1 MGTANR
7 RPRRLPARVYW
18 FRRFLVLGTAMALV
32 LAIARVIGGAGADDA
47 PATAEVAGASTTA
60 APTATPTPTPVR
72 PIGPMPLQALGTPA
86 AGGAPVAEVQP
97 DGPCDADDV
106 IVAPKTGTAPAGRAV
121 VLSLELTGV
130 RPACTFEVTP
140 KTVVAKVLTRKGL
153 KVWSSQECT
162 SAVKPAS
169 VVVRSGTPTTLQV
182 TWSGRASDPGCG
194 RATDW
199 AVPGAYQVVAA
210 AVGSE
215 PSEATFT
222 LATPPRPVVI
232 KTIKPKPSKKKKAQ
246 RTAVPD
252 TGQRGN

>member
-32 LAIARVIGGAGADDA
+32 LAIARVLGGGGGDEA
-47 PATAEVAGASTTA
+47 PAQAEVAGTRTAASPTA
-60 APTATPTPTPVR
+60 APTLR
-72 PIGPMPLQALGTPA
+72 PIGPMPLQVAGTPA
-86 AGGAPVAEVQP
+86 GGGAPVAEVQP
-97 DGPCDADDV
+97 DGPCEADDV
-106 IVAPKTGTAPAGRAV
+106 VVAPKAGTAPAGRAV
-121 VLSLELTGV
+121 VLTLELTGL

-140 KTVVAKVLTRKGL
+140 KTVVAKVLNAKGA

-162 SAVKPAS
+162 SAVKAAS

-182 TWSGRASDPGCG
+182 TWSGRASDPACG

-199 AVPGAYQVVAA
+199 AVPATYKVVAA

-215 PSEATFT
+215 PSDAVVT
-222 LATPPRPVVI
+222 LTTPPRPVVI
-232 KTIKPKPSKKKKAQ
+232 KTIKPKQDKKKKGQ
-246 RTAVPD
+246 RTVVVPD
-252 TGQRGN
+252 TGHRGN